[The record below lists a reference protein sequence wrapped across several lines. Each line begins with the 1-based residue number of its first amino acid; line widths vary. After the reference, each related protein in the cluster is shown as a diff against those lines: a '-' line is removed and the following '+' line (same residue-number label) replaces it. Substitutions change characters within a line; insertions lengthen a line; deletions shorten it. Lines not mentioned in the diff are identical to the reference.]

1 MSPTRRPVLDT
12 LDQTLAQRRALH
24 AAIRDSALRTPRV
37 SAPPPARA
45 YWIETWPG
53 LFAAAAAVAG
63 IVWLRVEGLL

>member
-1 MSPTRRPVLDT
+1 MQTEA
-12 LDQTLAQRRALH
+12 LDQTLVQRRALH
-24 AAIRDSALRTPRV
+24 AAIRDAALRTPRV
-37 SAPPPARA
+37 SAPTPARA